1 MVICRYLSMDGTCD
15 ERAQIEA
22 KSIMMHT
29 YCIDPGIDCFAS
41 QLHAM
46 VFDQSLKLLFR
57 M

>member
-22 KSIMMHT
+22 ESIMMHT